1 MSRISHVALSAVV
14 AILLA
19 GTASSAQI
27 APETGGS
34 AGSGDA
40 ATPGRIVNADALL
53 RLGDLYSDSANTNRD
68 LSKAFDYYRQ
78 AAEAGSTPA
87 RLRVGEMRVLGE
99 GTESDVEAGLAAIE
113 EVASA
118 GDGAAL
124 ALLGDL
130 YSRPGIHGLSVDLT
144 RAYGYFRRA
153 AAAGNETGILRSGEM
168 LARGQGPEKDSTAGR
183 ALVRS
188 LADRGNL
195 HALVSLGD
203 IMSDSNVGPLD
214 IQEAETAYT
223 KAVAL
228 GHLDASLRLGD
239 LYGSGRAGKPDFAKA
254 FEFYDKAARAGQ
266 QLGKLRVAEL
276 TFRGLGTR
284 RDVEGGLSSI
294 KTIAGTGDA
303 EALSLLGDIYSVVTP
318 GLPATD
324 FPAALAYYK
333 QAADAGNIRA
343 ALRVG
348 ELTAHGLGTAR
359 DVEGG
364 RSIVRR
370 IADAGNPV
378 ALISLGDLLR
388 EPQSGDVDGEGAVAA
403 YKRAADLDDADALV
417 RLGDFYSD
425 GMTEAVDLPKAL
437 DYYRQ
442 AAARSNVVG
451 AVRAGAMTARG
462 QGTTQ
467 DVAAGRAMVRKA
479 TESGEGEA
487 HVVMGDLLT
496 RGDGGPPDIS
506 AAMRE
511 YAEAASLGWTQG
523 LIRLG
528 DLYREGKLL
537 QSNGRRAAGYYRQA
551 AEAGDA
557 YGLLI
562 LGSAVSE
569 SLLRNAGKP
578 ADGVAALRQAETMGL
593 NDAVVPLAD
602 AMLYGMG
609 TKRDAKAAVAILERA
624 AASGNIA
631 AARHLI
637 SYYRDGRRYGRTT
650 FIKADPKR
658 ARQLFAGLSPWLSRG
673 DRLVEEMLFS
683 ADASGRGDYQQIAAR
698 MHELSAESRQSLIR
712 MMRTTHPNAYIY
724 LAQHQLKQAGFYN
737 GPVNG
742 VLSGTTTRAVNRF
755 CVSKSMRG
763 ACRYGPMSSQAGDIL
778 SYAF

>member
-1 MSRISHVALSAVV
+1 MSRRSHVALSAVV

-27 APETGGS
+27 APDTGGS

-40 ATPGRIVNADALL
+40 ATPGRFVNADALL
-53 RLGDLYSDSANTNRD
+53 RLGDLYSDAGNANRD
-68 LSKAFDYYRQ
+68 PSRAFDYYRQ
-78 AAEAGSTPA
+78 AAEAGSAVA
-87 RLRVGEMRVLGE
+87 RLRVGEMLVLGE
-99 GTESDVEAGLAAIE
+99 GTVSNVEAGLAAIE
-113 EVASA
+113 EIAST
-118 GDGAAL
+118 GDGTAL

-130 YSRPGIHGLSVDLT
+130 YSRPGTRGLPVDLP
-144 RAYGYFRRA
+144 RAYDYFRRA

-168 LARGQGPEKDSTAGR
+168 LARGQGAEKDNTAGR

-203 IMSDSNVGPLD
+203 LMSDSNVGPPD
-214 IQEAETAYT
+214 IQEAEAAYVD
-223 KAVAL
+223 ASAL

-239 LYGSGRAGKPDFAKA
+239 LYASGRAGKPDFAKA

-276 TFRGLGTR
+276 TFRGQGTR
-284 RDVEGGLSSI
+284 QDVEGGLSSI
-294 KTIAGTGDA
+294 KAIADTGDA
-303 EALSLLGDIYSVVTP
+303 EALSLLGDIYSVATP
-318 GLPATD
+318 ALPVTD
-324 FPAALAYYK
+324 FAAALGYYK
-333 QAADAGNIRA
+333 QAADAGNIHA
-343 ALRVG
+343 TLRLG
-348 ELTAHGLGTAR
+348 ELTAHGLGTSR
-359 DVEGG
+359 DVAAG

-370 IADAGNPV
+370 IADTGNPV

-403 YKRAADLDDADALV
+403 YERAADLDEADALV

-425 GMTEAVDLPKAL
+425 GMTVAVDLPRAL

-442 AAARSNVVG
+442 AAARGSVVG

-467 DVAAGRAMVRKA
+467 DVAAGRAMVSKA

-528 DLYREGKLL
+528 DLYREGKLMP
-537 QSNGRRAAGYYRQA
+537 SNGRRAAGYYRQA

-569 SLLRNAGKP
+569 SLLRNAGRP
-578 ADGVAALRQAETMGL
+578 ADGIAALRQAEAMGL
-593 NDAVVPLAD
+593 KDAVVPLAD

-609 TKRDAKAAVAILERA
+609 TKRDAKAAVALLVQA
-624 AASGNIA
+624 AGDGNIA
-631 AARHLI
+631 AARHLV

-650 FIKADPKR
+650 FIRADMKR
-658 ARQLFAGLSPWLSRG
+658 ARQLFAGVSPWLSRG

-683 ADASGRGDYQQIAAR
+683 AATSGRGDYQQIAAR

-724 LAQHQLKQAGFYN
+724 LAQYQLKQAGFYK

-742 VLSGTTTRAVNRF
+742 VLSGTTTRAVSRY
-755 CVSKSMRG
+755 CGSRSMRTS
-763 ACRYGPMSSQAGDIL
+763 CRFGPMSSQAGDIL

>member
-1 MSRISHVALSAVV
+1 MVLSASVVTLLAATALSAQ
-14 AILLA
+14 
-19 GTASSAQI
+19 T
-27 APETGGS
+27 APETGAS
-34 AGSGDA
+34 ASAGDA

-53 RLGDLYSDSANTNRD
+53 RLGDLYSDAGNTSRD
-68 LSKAFDYYRQ
+68 PSRAFDYYRQ
-78 AAEAGSTPA
+78 AAEAGSATA

-99 GTESDVEAGLAAIE
+99 GTESDVDAGLAAIE
-113 EVASA
+113 EIASS

-130 YSRPGIHGLSVDLT
+130 YSRPGTRGLSLDLP
-144 RAYGYFRRA
+144 RAYDYFRRA
-153 AAAGNETGILRSGEM
+153 AATGNETGILRSGEM
-168 LARGQGPEKDSTAGR
+168 LARGQGAEKDSEAGR

-203 IMSDSNVGPLD
+203 LMSDSKVGALD
-214 IQEAETAYT
+214 IQEAETAYA
-223 KAVAL
+223 KASAL
-228 GHLDASLRLGD
+228 GHLDAALRLGD

-254 FEFYDKAARAGQ
+254 FEFYRAAARAGQ

-276 TFRGLGTR
+276 TFRGQGTR
-284 RDVEGGLSSI
+284 QDVEGGLAAI
-294 KTIAGTGDA
+294 KAIADTGDA
-303 EALSLLGDIYSVVTP
+303 EALSVLGDIYSRETSGV
-318 GLPATD
+318 PAAD
-324 FPAALAYYK
+324 FPTALAYYR
-333 QAADAGNIRA
+333 QASAAGNVHA
-343 ALRVG
+343 ALRLG
-348 ELTAHGLGTAR
+348 ELTAHGLGTPR
-359 DVEGG
+359 DVEAG

-370 IADAGNPV
+370 IADAGNAV
-378 ALISLGDLLR
+378 ALITLGDLLR
-388 EPQSGDVDGEGAVAA
+388 EPQSGKVDGEGAVAA
-403 YKRAADLDDADALV
+403 YERAADLEDADALV

-425 GMTEAVDLPKAL
+425 GMTVAVNLPKAL

-442 AAARSNVVG
+442 AAARGSVAG
-451 AVRAGAMTARG
+451 EVRAGAMTARG
-462 QGTTQ
+462 QGTAQ

-496 RGDGGPPDIS
+496 RGDAGPPDLS

-562 LGSAVSE
+562 LGSALSE

-578 ADGVAALRQAETMGL
+578 ADGVAALRQADAMGL
-593 NDAVVPLAD
+593 LDAVVPLAD

-609 TKRDAKAAVAILERA
+609 TKRDAKAAVALLVQA
-624 AASGNIA
+624 AEAGNIA

-650 FIKADPKR
+650 FIRADPKR
-658 ARQLFAGLSPWLSRG
+658 ARQLFAGVSPWLSRG

-683 ADASGRGDYQQIAAR
+683 AEPSGRGGYQQIAAR
-698 MHELSAESRQSLIR
+698 MQELSAEQRQSLIR

-724 LAQHQLKQAGFYN
+724 LAQHQLKEAGFYN

-763 ACRYGPMSSQAGDIL
+763 ACRFGPMSSQAGDIL